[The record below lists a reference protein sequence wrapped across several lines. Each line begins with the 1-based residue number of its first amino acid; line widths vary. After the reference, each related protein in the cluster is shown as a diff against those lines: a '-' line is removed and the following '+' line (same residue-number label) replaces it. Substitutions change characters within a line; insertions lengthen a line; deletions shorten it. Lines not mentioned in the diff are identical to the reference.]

1 MCHLCPA
8 QCCLLERLRADRE
21 LWEKLLLNRFMDEWS
36 PLTKT
41 MVVQGV
47 YIFFVYFL
55 LVFFLFNAFPF
66 FFSRGD
72 GTHET
77 NMHSLCK

>member
-1 MCHLCPA
+1 
-8 QCCLLERLRADRE
+8 
-21 LWEKLLLNRFMDEWS
+21 MDEWS
-36 PLTKT
+36 PLIKT
-41 MVVQGV
+41 MVVQG
-47 YIFFVYFL
+47 VYFL

-77 NMHSLCK
+77 NMHSLCKWSQIVYTNLYKDEV